1 MAEEVQQAEGQ
12 QTEEQ
17 KVEVEDQF
25 AAADEQGNPNPE
37 APEPPSVDEIASR
50 MGWVPK
56 EKFRGE
62 ESKWK
67 PADQF
72 ILDGNDIKD
81 RHARELKEMRTT
93 LDTVAK
99 TSGAIMAERLQAQ
112 HEELERKYVAA
123 VEKGDPDEA
132 FKLGRQIDQIIDAK
146 RNGTDPARAA
156 PDASTVQ
163 WVEKNPWMKPDSP
176 QYDPVAVARA
186 IAVCDQYAKANLPAA
201 EQVQKTEAILR
212 REFPHLFND
221 GKPPPGV
228 NAPDTRLSVPQK
240 RGKTFGDLPKAAKD
254 IAQDLVD
261 RKLIPSVEHYTRNY
275 FAAQEKVQ

>member
-62 ESKWK
+62 ES
-67 PADQF
+67 
-72 ILDGNDIKD
+72 
-81 RHARELKEMRTT
+81 
-93 LDTVAK
+93 
-99 TSGAIMAERLQAQ
+99 
-112 HEELERKYVAA
+112 YVAA